1 MRRGSLQG
9 LTVKPQQDGQGRRS
23 LGLTIP
29 FIEHP
34 SEVELS
40 SRNQLPFAALQVI
53 ERAGPAAEGNGLPSK
68 FDAWPFGRFVNHGHT
83 ATLGERVVGY
93 LQVSPACPNFKV

>member
-40 SRNQLPFAALQVI
+40 SKNQPVVASSKGIKGEFVLRNWA
-53 ERAGPAAEGNGLPSK
+53 R
-68 FDAWPFGRFVNHGHT
+68 
-83 ATLGERVVGY
+83 
-93 LQVSPACPNFKV
+93 